1 MRKIHYT
8 QIYLAKPETEKLH
21 INKCNLWN
29 ETQKDQEGNWIKGA
43 KRLRPS
49 HNEIYKALL
58 VLLIKNSI
66 YRQNAIYVNTGRG
79 IYNIDKPLIV
89 DVYTSD
95 IKNMTLRGLKNGICF
110 QTIKNYLN
118 RLEEVGF
125 IKRRWKRSSEKF
137 EIEFTP
143 SCIVLKNPETQE
155 FVKNIGFENYSNS
168 IFYDNKIKNLQDNT
182 INKTNINNK
191 IIHPEIT
198 DENKRKIS
206 FSQKQEQPKN
216 KNKGLQGQENTKH
229 EFKSKASIEA
239 ETTFGGE
246 RLICMDSFK
255 TELFQIKKKA
265 AYTFYVFF
273 ISVFWDFWKNLYLP
287 ETAPNEMQHYITQS
301 IETLM
306 NDDYYFG
313 NCTNQQEI
321 EYQHIKLINSLKSTR
336 NWYKSK
342 KRTNENFSFR
352 YLYPNAFLKNEAGK
366 NSMSFKNAVAYEQYN
381 MSKHGKLQYAYEAA
395 MKKELEKKQGKVNNT
410 ILSNL
415 LAWVHKLENKQS
427 FKELSL
433 MAQYYLSR
441 NHPGLLHVFQADV
454 NNRSSIQKV
463 KDFNDFDI
471 KLISEC
477 FNDQAI
483 IKEQIENL
491 LPLLQKRLQSNYP
504 ISNKMMAK
512 LRIIGYDKK
521 PIPKEYDI
529 HVLKYIEY
537 ILQ

>member
-21 INKCNLWN
+21 INKCNEWN

-66 YRQNAIYVNTGRG
+66 YRQNVIYVNTGRG
-79 IYNIDKPLIV
+79 IYNVDKPLIV

-118 RLEEVGF
+118 RLEEAGF
-125 IKRRWKRSSEKF
+125 IKRKWKRASEKF

-143 SCIVLKNPETQE
+143 SYIVLKDPETQH
-155 FVKNIGFENYSNS
+155 FIKNIGFENYSNS
-168 IFYDNKIKNLQDNT
+168 IIYSSKIENLQDNT

-191 IIHPEIT
+191 IIHPSIT
-198 DENKRKIS
+198 DENKRKIL
-206 FSQKQEQPKN
+206 FYQKQEQPED
-216 KNKGLQGQENTKH
+216 KNKGLQDRENA
-229 EFKSKASIEA
+229 EPEIKSKASIEA
-239 ETTFGGE
+239 GTTSGGE
-246 RLICMDSFK
+246 RLICMGGFK

-273 ISVFWDFWKNLYLP
+273 ITVFWDFWKNLYLP

-336 NWYKSK
+336 NWYESK

-352 YLYPNAFLKNEAGK
+352 YLYPNVFLKNEAGK

-381 MSKHGKLQYAYEAA
+381 MSKHGKLQSVYESA

-415 LAWVHKLENKQS
+415 LAWVHKPENKQS

-441 NHPGLLHVFQADV
+441 NHPDLLHIFQADV

-491 LPLLQKRLQSNYP
+491 LPLLQKRLQANYP

-512 LRIIGYDKK
+512 FRIIGYDKK
-521 PIPKEYDI
+521 PVPKEYDI
-529 HVLKYIEY
+529 HALKYIEY